1 MTGVTHRPAAD
12 AQRSGVAP
20 QKALTKVI
28 DSRELLAGGRILRI
42 QHGFEEY
49 RLQITRTGKLILTK

>member
-1 MTGVTHRPAAD
+1 MTAATRKPT
-12 AQRSGVAP
+12 ANAESGRAVP
-20 QKALTKVI
+20 HEPTKVI
-28 DSRELLAGGRILRI
+28 DSRELLAGSRTLRI